1 MEGPGLIKKVGPFI
15 SFIKHS
21 LIYGGKNMK
30 KSLTCHR
37 DTFDCRVRLFYN
49 ENCKAGLL
57 ENRECEREN
66 DDAVFQK
73 QQSENHSTYFASG
86 CWLWRVQILPE
97 Y

>member
-1 MEGPGLIKKVGPFI
+1 MKI
-15 SFIKHS
+15 SR
-21 LIYGGKNMK
+21 
-30 KSLTCHR
+30 TCHKE
-37 DTFDCRVRLFYN
+37 TFDCRVRLFYN

-86 CWLWRVQILPE
+86 C
-97 Y
+97 